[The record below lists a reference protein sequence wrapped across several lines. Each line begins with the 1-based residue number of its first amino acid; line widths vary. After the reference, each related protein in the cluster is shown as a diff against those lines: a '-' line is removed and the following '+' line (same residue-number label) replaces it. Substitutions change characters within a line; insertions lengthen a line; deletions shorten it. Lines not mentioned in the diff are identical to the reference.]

1 MAVFPADSSHDWACM
16 NLKNR
21 IGSADGPGTSTSVFF
36 SGSLA
41 CPQALSCLVS
51 FVSLLV
57 HMALWLCLLF
67 RCQRTHCFSLR
78 IIFLDASD

>member
-36 SGSLA
+36 LG
-41 CPQALSCLVS
+41 V
-51 FVSLLV
+51 LLV
-57 HMALWLCLLF
+57 PKLCHVLYPLF
-67 RCQRTHCFSLR
+67 LYLSTWHCGCVCS
-78 IIFLDASD
+78 SDVRELTVSR